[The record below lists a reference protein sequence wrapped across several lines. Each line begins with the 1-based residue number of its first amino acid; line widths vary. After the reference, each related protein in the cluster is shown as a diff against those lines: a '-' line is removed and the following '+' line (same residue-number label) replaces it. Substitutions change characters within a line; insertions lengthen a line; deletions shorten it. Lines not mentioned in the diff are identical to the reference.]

1 MKMVGSN
8 ILTRKQLENMTNNEQ
23 LIDFPIKL
31 QDNLISKQTDNIN
44 YNKESRGKLNGVEA
58 KFDDLKKEWNSL
70 QSKVMIAEKTST
82 TLSINHKILSN
93 RIIEMDRNIHR
104 LEQYSRRE
112 CSEIAEIPSS
122 ITNDILEE
130 HVILILEELGEVME
144 AMNTVAYHK

>member
-1 MKMVGSN
+1 
-8 ILTRKQLENMTNNEQ
+8 
-23 LIDFPIKL
+23 
-31 QDNLISKQTDNIN
+31 
-44 YNKESRGKLNGVEA
+44 
-58 KFDDLKKEWNSL
+58 
-70 QSKVMIAEKTST
+70 MIAEKTST

-104 LEQYSRRE
+104 LEQYSHRE

>member
-1 MKMVGSN
+1 
-8 ILTRKQLENMTNNEQ
+8 
-23 LIDFPIKL
+23 
-31 QDNLISKQTDNIN
+31 
-44 YNKESRGKLNGVEA
+44 
-58 KFDDLKKEWNSL
+58 
-70 QSKVMIAEKTST
+70 MIAEKTST